1 MYCRNCGKKLGAEV
15 RFCDRCGTPQGAA
28 AGQEL
33 PKPEKP
39 SMFTTLIRE
48 CFKDPTG
55 AVRMAAEKRCFG
67 QGSVFF
73 LLKDIFLALLIA
85 LLRERFP
92 EYYLPDGLIDK
103 PFVLA
108 AVIFSLA
115 VCLDFIWIV
124 MLFIG
129 GKVSG
134 GKGKFSAFLAG
145 CGTSNLMF
153 AVGWVFAVVLSV
165 FSEMTGALF
174 VYGLIGAGAISANIV
189 LTEAMKA
196 SKGKSFYAAAL
207 IMIVYLFVLV
217 YVEEFSGTL
226 IDKFYNG

>member
-1 MYCRNCGKKLGAEV
+1 
-15 RFCDRCGTPQGAA
+15 
-28 AGQEL
+28 
-33 PKPEKP
+33 
-39 SMFTTLIRE
+39 
-48 CFKDPTG
+48 
-55 AVRMAAEKRCFG
+55 
-67 QGSVFF
+67 
-73 LLKDIFLALLIA
+73 
-85 LLRERFP
+85 
-92 EYYLPDGLIDK
+92 
-103 PFVLA
+103 
-108 AVIFSLA
+108 
-115 VCLDFIWIV
+115 

-153 AVGWVFAVVLSV
+153 AVGWIFAVVLSV